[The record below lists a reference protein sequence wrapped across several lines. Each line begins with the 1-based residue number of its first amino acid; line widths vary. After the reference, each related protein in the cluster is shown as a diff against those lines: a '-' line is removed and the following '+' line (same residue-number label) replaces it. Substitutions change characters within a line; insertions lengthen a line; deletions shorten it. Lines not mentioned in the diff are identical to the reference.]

1 MPCGLDWLSQTVG
14 RTDPTCMETVEQSTR
29 LAACCS
35 SSWNRTSLTCD
46 FLELSTIKIT
56 RPILPH
62 PTRRFLHASAWAD
75 KGCFKTEKEALGFS
89 ADKVQPLSCHVGK
102 CSYKACC
109 VGHTFWRSRTFIIIS
124 YPVTFLS
131 AWEGSELAKALPWRS
146 TGRTGMFINAQ
157 VVFIGVA
164 LPLAKDE
171 FQWAGVLSLKWNIY
185 GLFIKKTQMED
196 VRVALLILRAVNL
209 CCCRSDD
216 VREQNLLEKP
226 RLYAECTA
234 SFERLFNATVV
245 EI

>member
-1 MPCGLDWLSQTVG
+1 
-14 RTDPTCMETVEQSTR
+14 METVERSTR
-29 LAACCS
+29 LAAFCS
-35 SSWNRTSLTCD
+35 SSWSRTSLAWD

-62 PTRRFLHASAWAD
+62 PTCRFLHA
-75 KGCFKTEKEALGFS
+75 FILS

-102 CSYKACC
+102 SSYKACC
-109 VGHTFWRSRTFIIIS
+109 VGHTFWRSRAFIIIS